1 MIGTIFILATEAH
14 ESGFGLNFN
23 ILEANLVNLSILVGV
38 LFFFGKKLI
47 ANILQERRSRIEEEI
62 TQAETRQ
69 ANAAKALATQQEKL
83 AQAKAEAERI
93 RKEASARAEVV
104 KKELILKGEE
114 EVARMKES
122 AVKDLNSEEQKV
134 ISQLRQR
141 VVALAIAKVE
151 SELSSKLNNEAQQK
165 LIDRAIANLGGAL

>member
-62 TQAETRQ
+62 TEAETKQ
-69 ANAAKALATQQEKL
+69 ANAKAALATQQQKL
-83 AQAKAEAERI
+83 DQAKAEAQRI
-93 RKEASARAEVV
+93 LKEASARAEVI
-104 KKELILKGEE
+104 KQELIVKGEE

-122 AVKDLNSEEQKV
+122 AVKDLNSEQEKV
-134 ISQLRQR
+134 ITQLRQK
-141 VVALAIAKVE
+141 VTALALAKVQ
-151 SELSSKLNNEAQQK
+151 SDLSTRLNDEAQQK
-165 LIDRAIANLGGAL
+165 LIDRSIANLGGA